1 MLSQE
6 FWEHAIQQSQ
16 QLPLLSLP
24 QSMMRDTQQGKSQ
37 EDDV

>member
-1 MLSQE
+1 MLSRE

-24 QSMMRDTQQGKSQ
+24 RSMMLDIQQGKSRG
-37 EDDV
+37 EDV